1 MAISDIKSIGVNVDQ
16 VEVKIGP
23 QFLNLFSK
31 QLYSSPNKAF
41 EELVCNSWD
50 ADAENVYIRIPENLE
65 AEDAKIWILDDG
77 SSMNVEGFH
86 DLWSVASSKK
96 RDGNE
101 TSIRKPIGKFGV
113 GKLSTYLLT
122 NQLTYICKAQDGI
135 VRMITMDY
143 RDIEAKEGEH
153 LHIDPIPLAVKQID
167 ENTFKKFCSSYLGDP
182 HLEDLFHKS
191 VQQINCEEFEDEF
204 GGDENAPSTRGNT
217 WTIAILSD
225 LKQEGKGIQ
234 IGWIKRLLRTA
245 LPLGNSIR
253 IALNNEALLPSKT
266 DIKLLQAWELGPD
279 LEIDTLTIDEDTI
292 PIEKK
297 STPYSHII
305 IPKVGELSGK
315 VKLFADKISGGKSA
329 ATEASNGF
337 FVNVLGRVIH
347 PEDPYFGLQNLH
359 HGTWASFRCTVRA
372 DDLDRKLT
380 VDRDGIVDGEEIK
393 VLRALLMACF
403 NMARSR
409 KKQEQEKGWPSNS
422 EAITSNFE
430 RTIPFEPLERVVEE
444 NLANESDSVEFLD
457 LSTSEDHSK
466 LRDEWRTLVGNPSRI
481 IKKTIARKLSREEK
495 IFKYDVS
502 SQEIVMN
509 KSHPFYI
516 EHTTTT
522 EAYQALSDAVLV
534 DLMTDAFIL
543 DSGLPEERLSEIRE
557 YRDRMQRL
565 VALMKRRS
573 PISIAEAINNMT
585 ADIKGFETIIG
596 DALDSLGFVV
606 ERMGQSGKPEGL
618 ATAIISRQ
626 LDDEVEEY
634 SFTYDAK
641 STKRDK
647 VPVGNV
653 GVSGLARHKAD
664 CNANFSLVIAPDFAD
679 GALKNEC
686 TANGVTPMRAADLAE
701 LVMLTVGYG
710 PLDLREIKSLFSSHS
725 PDESARWVADLKT
738 RLGKKNILAIDIIM
752 QAFEHL
758 VKNNPRL
765 PDVINAVQIAER
777 CRDIMESSEFPQR
790 KDVISALR
798 GLAKIAPNV
807 INCNE
812 RGDIFLLTKPDQIAS
827 AIKTQLARVPEKY
840 QFGLTRTN
848 TNLLKDTQ

>member
-1 MAISDIKSIGVNVDQ
+1 MAINDIKSIGVNVDQ

-101 TSIRKPIGKFGV
+101 TPIRKPIGKFGV

-167 ENTFKKFCSSYLGDP
+167 ENTFKKFCSDYLGDP
-182 HLEDLFHKS
+182 HLENLFHKS

-204 GGDENAPSTRGNT
+204 GGAENAPSTRENT

-245 LPLGNSIR
+245 LPLGNSIK
-253 IALNNEALLPSKT
+253 IALNNEALLPSKA
-266 DIKLLQAWELGPD
+266 DVKVLQTWELGPA
-279 LEIDTLTIDEDTI
+279 LEVDTLTIDEDNI
-292 PIEKK
+292 QIEKK
-297 STPYSHII
+297 RAPYPHIV
-305 IPKVGELSGK
+305 IPKIGELSGK

-409 KKQEQEKGWPSNS
+409 KKQEQEDGWPSDS
-422 EAITSNFE
+422 ETITNEFGS
-430 RTIPFEPLERVVEE
+430 TIPFEPLERVVEE

-466 LRDEWRTLVGNPSRI
+466 LRDEWRTLMGNPSKI
-481 IKKTIARKLSREEK
+481 IKKTIALELLPEEK
-495 IFKYDVS
+495 IFKYNVS

-522 EAYQALSDAVLV
+522 EAHQALSDAVLV

-543 DSGLPEERLSEIRE
+543 DSGLPVERLSEIRE

-565 VALMKRRS
+565 VALMRRQS

-585 ADIKGFETIIG
+585 ADVKGFETIIG
-596 DALDSLGFVV
+596 DALDNLGFVV

-626 LDDEVEEY
+626 SDDKVEKY
-634 SFTYDAK
+634 SFAYDAK
-641 STKRDK
+641 STKHGK
-647 VPVGNV
+647 VSVGNV
-653 GVSGLARHKAD
+653 GVSGLARHKEDFSAD
-664 CNANFSLVIAPDFAD
+664 FSLVIAPDFAD

-710 PLDLREIKSLFSSHS
+710 PLDLREIKGLFSSHS

-738 RLGKKNILAIDIIM
+738 RLGKKNILAIDVIM
-752 QAFEHL
+752 QALERL
-758 VKNNPRL
+758 VKNNSRL

-777 CRDIMESSEFPQR
+777 CRDIIQNNEFPQR

>member
-1 MAISDIKSIGVNVDQ
+1 MTASNIKSIGVNVDQ

-50 ADAENVYIRIPENLE
+50 ADAENVHIRIPENLE

-77 SSMNVEGFH
+77 SSMDVEGFH

-96 RDGNE
+96 RDSD
-101 TSIRKPIGKFGV
+101 TISIRKSIGKFGV
-113 GKLSTYLLT
+113 GKLSTYLLA
-122 NQLTYICKAQDGI
+122 NQLTYICKPGDGI

-143 RDIEAKEGEH
+143 RDIEAKEGGH
-153 LHIDPIPLAVKQID
+153 LHIDPVPLAVRKID
-167 ENTFKKFCSSYLGDP
+167 DNAFKEFCSGYLNAP
-182 HLEDLFHKS
+182 HLEHLFHSS
-191 VQQINCEEFEDEF
+191 VEQINCEEFEDEF
-204 GGDENAPSTRGNT
+204 GGAENSPSMGGNT
-217 WTIAILSD
+217 WTIAVLSD
-225 LKQEGKGIQ
+225 LKEEGKSIQ

-266 DIKLLQAWELGPD
+266 DVTVLQTWELGPA

-297 STPYSHII
+297 SIPYPHIV

-380 VDRDGIVDGEEIK
+380 VDRDGMVDGEEVK
-393 VLRALLMACF
+393 VFRALLMACF
-403 NMARSR
+403 NMARSHQ
-409 KKQEQEKGWPSNS
+409 KKEQEKGWPSNS
-422 EAITSNFE
+422 EVITRNFE
-430 RTIPFEPLERVVEE
+430 RTIPFEPLKRVVEE
-444 NLANESDSVEFLD
+444 NLASESDPVEFLNFPA
-457 LSTSEDHSK
+457 SEDHGK
-466 LRDEWRTLVGNPSRI
+466 LRDEWRTLMGNPSKI

-495 IFKYDVS
+495 IFRYDVS

-565 VALMKRRS
+565 VALMRRRS

-585 ADIKGFETIIG
+585 ADVKGFETIIG

-626 LDDEVEEY
+626 SDDEVEEY

-641 STKRDK
+641 STQHGR

-664 CNANFSLVIAPDFAD
+664 CAANFSLVIAPDFAD
-679 GALKNEC
+679 GALEKEC
-686 TANGVTPMRAADLAE
+686 AENGVTPMRAKDLAK

-710 PLDLREIKSLFSSHS
+710 PINLREIKDLFSSHS
-725 PDESARWVADLKT
+725 PDESAKWVAVLETKLDE
-738 RLGKKNILAIDIIM
+738 KKIIPIPIIM
-752 QAFEHL
+752 QAFERL
-758 VKNNPRL
+758 VENNPRL
-765 PDVINAVQIAER
+765 PDVIAAAQIAER
-777 CRDIMESSEFPQR
+777 CREIMEDDEFPQR

-798 GLAKIAPNV
+798 GLAKIVPNV

-812 RGDIFLLTKPDQIAS
+812 RGEIFLLTKPDQIAS

-840 QFGLTRTN
+840 QFGLTRAN
-848 TNLLKDTQ
+848 ANLLRDTQ

>member
-1 MAISDIKSIGVNVDQ
+1 MAISDIKSIGFDVAK

-50 ADAENVYIRIPENLE
+50 ADAENVHIRIPENLE
-65 AEDAKIWILDDG
+65 AENAKIWILDDG
-77 SSMNVEGFH
+77 SSMDVEGFH

-96 RDGNE
+96 RDSNE
-101 TSIRKPIGKFGV
+101 ISIRKPIGKFGV
-113 GKLSTYLLT
+113 GKLATYLLA
-122 NQLTYICKAQDGI
+122 NQLTYICKAGDGI

-143 RDIEAKEGEH
+143 RDIEAREGGH
-153 LHIDPIPLAVKQID
+153 LHIDPVPLAVRKID
-167 ENTFKKFCSSYLGDP
+167 ENAFKEFCSDYLNAP
-182 HLEDLFHKS
+182 YLEDLFHNRVK
-191 VQQINCEEFEDEF
+191 QINCEEFEDEF
-204 GGDENAPSTRGNT
+204 GGAENSPSTGGNT
-217 WTIAILSD
+217 WTIAVLSD
-225 LKQEGKGIQ
+225 LKQEGKSIQ
-234 IGWIKRLLRTA
+234 IGWIRRLLRTA

-266 DIKLLQAWELGPD
+266 DVTVLQTWELGPA
-279 LEIDTLTIDEDTI
+279 LKIDTLTIDADNI
-292 PIEKK
+292 KIEKK
-297 STPYSHII
+297 SAPYPHIV

-380 VDRDGIVDGEEIK
+380 VDRDGMADGEEVK
-393 VLRALLMACF
+393 VFRALLMACF
-403 NMARSR
+403 NMARSHQ
-409 KKQEQEKGWPSNS
+409 KKEQEDGWPSDS
-422 EAITSNFE
+422 ETITNEFG

-444 NLANESDSVEFLD
+444 NLASESDLVEFLD
-457 LSTSEDHSK
+457 LPASEDHGK
-466 LRDEWRTLVGNPSRI
+466 LRDEWRTLMGNPSKI
-481 IKKTIARKLSREEK
+481 IKKTIARNLSREEK

-516 EHTTTT
+516 EHTTTI
-522 EAYQALSDAVLV
+522 EAYQALSDAVLI

-565 VALMKRRS
+565 VALMRRRS

-585 ADIKGFETIIG
+585 ADVKGFETIIG

-626 LDDEVEEY
+626 SDDEIEEY

-641 STKRDK
+641 STRHGK
-647 VPVGNV
+647 VSAGNV
-653 GVSGLARHKAD
+653 GVSGLARHKTD
-664 CNANFSLVIAPDFAD
+664 CNANYSLVIAPDFAD

-686 TANGVTPMRAADLAE
+686 AANGVTPMRAADLAK

-710 PLDLREIKSLFSSHS
+710 PLDLREIKGLFSSHS

-752 QAFEHL
+752 QAFEDL

-777 CRDIMESSEFPQR
+777 CRKIMQSSEFPQR

-807 INCNE
+807 INCND
-812 RGDIFLLTKPDQIAS
+812 RGDIFLLTKPDQIAL

-840 QFGLTRTN
+840 QFGLTRAN
-848 TNLLKDTQ
+848 ANLSGDTQ

>member
-1 MAISDIKSIGVNVDQ
+1 MTISDIKSIGDNVDQ
-16 VEVKIGP
+16 VKVKIGP

-50 ADAENVYIRIPENLE
+50 ADAKNVYIRIPENLE

-96 RDGNE
+96 RDDNE

-113 GKLSTYLLT
+113 GKLSTYLLA
-122 NQLTYICKAQDGI
+122 NQLTYICKAGDGI

-143 RDIEAKEGEH
+143 RDIEAKEGGH
-153 LHIDPIPLAVKQID
+153 LHIDPVPLAVRKID
-167 ENTFKKFCSSYLGDP
+167 GNTFKEFCSSYLGDP
-182 HLEDLFHKS
+182 NLEYLFHNS
-191 VQQINCEEFEDEF
+191 VKTINCEEFEDEF
-204 GGDENAPSTRGNT
+204 GGAENAPSTGGNT

-253 IALNNEALLPSKT
+253 ISLNNEALLPSKT
-266 DIKLLQAWELGPD
+266 DVKVLQAWELGPN

-297 STPYSHII
+297 STPYPHIV

-315 VKLFADKISGGKSA
+315 VKLFVDKISGGKSA

-380 VDRDGIVDGEEIK
+380 VDRDGIADGEEIK
-393 VLRALLMACF
+393 VLRAFLMACF

-422 EAITSNFE
+422 EAITNNFE

-444 NLANESDSVEFLD
+444 NLASESDPVEFLD
-457 LSTSEDHSK
+457 LSSSEDQGK
-466 LRDEWRTLVGNPSRI
+466 LRDEWRTLMGNPSKI

-565 VALMKRRS
+565 VALMRRRS

-585 ADIKGFETIIG
+585 ADVKGFETIIG

-626 LDDEVEEY
+626 RDDEVEEY

-641 STKRDK
+641 STKHGK
-647 VPVGNV
+647 VSVGNV

-664 CNANFSLVIAPDFAD
+664 CEANFSLVVAPDFAN
-679 GALKNEC
+679 GAIEKEC
-686 TANGVTPMRAADLAE
+686 AENSVTPMRAADLAE

-710 PLDLREIKSLFSSHS
+710 PLDLREIKGLFSSHS

-738 RLGKKNILAIDIIM
+738 KLEEKKIIPITIIM
-752 QAFEHL
+752 QAFERL

-765 PDVINAVQIAER
+765 PDVIHAAQIAER
-777 CRDIMESSEFPQR
+777 CRDIMKSNEFPQ
-790 KDVISALR
+790 KNDVISALR
-798 GLAKIAPNV
+798 GLARIVPNV
-807 INCNE
+807 INCND
-812 RGDIFLLTKPDQIAS
+812 RGDIFLLTKPEQIAL

-848 TNLLKDTQ
+848 ANLSGDTQ

>member
-1 MAISDIKSIGVNVDQ
+1 MAISNIKSIGVDAGQ

-50 ADAENVYIRIPENLE
+50 ADAENVHIRIPENLE

-77 SSMNVEGFH
+77 SSMDVEGFH

-96 RDGNE
+96 RDSYT
-101 TSIRKPIGKFGV
+101 TSIRKSIGKFGV
-113 GKLSTYLLT
+113 GKLSTYLLA
-122 NQLTYICKAQDGI
+122 NQLTYICKAGDGI

-143 RDIEAKEGEH
+143 RDIEAKEGGH
-153 LHIDPIPLAVKQID
+153 LHIDPVPLAVRKID
-167 ENTFKKFCSSYLGDP
+167 DNTFKELCSGYLNAP
-182 HLEDLFHKS
+182 HLEHLFHNS
-191 VQQINCEEFEDEF
+191 VKQINCEEFEEEF
-204 GGDENAPSTRGNT
+204 GGAENSPSTGGNT

-225 LKQEGKGIQ
+225 LKEEGKGIQ

-266 DIKLLQAWELGPD
+266 DVKVLQAWELGPD
-279 LEIDTLTIDEDTI
+279 LEIDTLMIDEDNI
-292 PIEKK
+292 KIEKK
-297 STPYSHII
+297 CDPYPHIV

-372 DDLDRKLT
+372 DDLDKKLT
-380 VDRDGIVDGEEIK
+380 VDRDGMADGEEVK
-393 VLRALLMACF
+393 VFRALLMACF

-409 KKQEQEKGWPSNS
+409 KKQEQEDGWPSDS
-422 EAITSNFE
+422 ETITNEFG
-430 RTIPFEPLERVVEE
+430 RTIPFEPLKRVVEE
-444 NLANESDSVEFLD
+444 NLASESDPVEFLN
-457 LSTSEDHSK
+457 LPASEDHSK
-466 LRDEWRTLVGNPSRI
+466 LRDKWRTLMGNPSKI
-481 IKKTIARKLSREEK
+481 IKKTIAIELPPEEK

-502 SQEIVMN
+502 SQEIVIN

-585 ADIKGFETIIG
+585 TDVKGFETIIG

-618 ATAIISRQ
+618 AKAIISRKS
-626 LDDEVEEY
+626 DDEVEKF

-641 STKRDK
+641 STKHGK
-647 VPVGNV
+647 VSVGNV
-653 GVSGLARHKAD
+653 GVSGLARHKEDFSAD
-664 CNANFSLVIAPDFAD
+664 FSLVIAPNFAD
-679 GALKNEC
+679 GALKDEC
-686 TANGVTPMRAADLAE
+686 TANGVTPMRAEDLAE

-710 PLDLREIKSLFSSHS
+710 PLDLREIKGLFSNHS

-738 RLGKKNILAIDIIM
+738 KLDRKKIISIPTIM
-752 QAFEHL
+752 EALERL

-765 PDVINAVQIAER
+765 PDVINAAQIAER
-777 CRDIMESSEFPQR
+777 CRDIMEDNEFPQ
-790 KDVISALR
+790 KNDVISALR
-798 GLAKIAPNV
+798 GLARIVPNV
-807 INCNE
+807 INCND
-812 RGDIFLLTKPDQIAS
+812 RGDIFLLTKPDQIAL
-827 AIKTQLARVPEKY
+827 AIKNQLSELPKKY
-840 QFGLTRTN
+840 QFGLMHTN
-848 TNLLKDTQ
+848 ANLLGDTQ